1 MERLARVNR
10 TVVFVVAAA
19 YVFAAL
25 LIPGAVGAAMLVA
38 LGVVLALLMGR
49 TWPVQTPRSRAG
61 RLAVLA
67 LMIVVAVVKATR

>member
-25 LIPGAVGAAMLVA
+25 LIPGIVGAAMLVV
-38 LGVVLALLMGR
+38 LGVALAVLMTR
-49 TWPVQTPRSRAG
+49 TWPVQTPRTRAA
-61 RLAVLA
+61 RLAILA
-67 LMIVVAVVKATR
+67 LLIVVAVVKVTR

>member
-25 LIPGAVGAAMLVA
+25 LIPGVVGAAMLVA
-38 LGVVLALLMGR
+38 LGVVLAVLMVR
-49 TWPVQTPRSRAG
+49 TWPVQTPHTRAG
-61 RLAVLA
+61 RLGILA

>member
-1 MERLARVNR
+1 MQRLARVNR

-25 LIPGAVGAAMLVA
+25 LIPGILGAAMLVL
-38 LGVVLALLMGR
+38 LGVGLALLMVR
-49 TWPVQTPRSRAG
+49 TWPVQSPRTRAG
-61 RLAVLA
+61 RLAVLG

>member
-25 LIPGAVGAAMLVA
+25 LIPGVVGAAMLVA
-38 LGVVLALLMGR
+38 LGVALAVLMVR
-49 TWPVQTPRSRAG
+49 TWPVLTPRTRAG
-61 RLAVLA
+61 RLGILA

>member
-1 MERLARVNR
+1 MQHLARVNR

-25 LIPGAVGAAMLVA
+25 LIPGIVGAAMLVV
-38 LGVVLALLMGR
+38 LGAGLALLAVR
-49 TWPVQTPRSRAG
+49 TWPLQSPRTRAG
-61 RLAVLA
+61 RLAILG

>member
-38 LGVVLALLMGR
+38 LGVVLALLMVR

>member
-25 LIPGAVGAAMLVA
+25 LIPGVVGAAMLIV
-38 LGVVLALLMGR
+38 LGVGLAFLMVR
-49 TWPVQTPRSRAG
+49 TWPIQSPRSRAA
-61 RLAVLA
+61 RLAILA
-67 LMIVVAVVKATR
+67 LMIFVAVVKATR